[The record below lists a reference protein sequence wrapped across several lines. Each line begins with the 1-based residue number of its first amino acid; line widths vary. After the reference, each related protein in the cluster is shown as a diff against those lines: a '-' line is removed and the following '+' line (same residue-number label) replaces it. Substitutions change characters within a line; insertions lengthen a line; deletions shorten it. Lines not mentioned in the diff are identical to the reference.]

1 MRKLNKTY
9 KIMLAVS
16 VIGAALIFNEKC
28 IKNKIYQK
36 SIKLFDL
43 TALNGYNYIYQI

>member
-16 VIGAALIFNEKC
+16 VIGAALIFNENVLKIRY
-28 IKNKIYQK
+28 IKKVSNY
-36 SIKLFDL
+36 L
-43 TALNGYNYIYQI
+43 T